1 MSFSP
6 VMLPNSTPPSLKS
19 GPALPVPL
27 LHRQVVE
34 EVAVKVETELTAMR
48 VRAAG
53 LEGSLRA
60 RDREV
65 ERLSRQIGEAAG
77 GGRGAAAEARQSKTE
92 DAGKGGG

>member
-1 MSFSP
+1 M
-6 VMLPNSTPPSLKS
+6 
-19 GPALPVPL
+19 
-27 LHRQVVE
+27 VE

>member
-1 MSFSP
+1 MSFPTLGDTATASP
-6 VMLPNSTPPSLKS
+6 LCPPPPCGLLPPP
-19 GPALPVPL
+19 
-27 LHRQVVE
+27 QVVE